1 VTAPASIG
9 AGMGLV
15 RLLHLA
21 SPALPIGAYSY
32 SQGLEWVVGDAT
44 VHDADSAQRWIGDL
58 LDHVMPRGEAALT
71 WRLLDAAQRKDWSAC
86 KHWNATFLAS
96 RETSELSAE
105 TEQTGHSLM
114 RLVGDLELLDE
125 DASTALRAMVPVT
138 LPAAFALAARGF
150 GVPPT
155 AALTAYIWA
164 WLENQVL
171 CAMKTIPLGQVAG
184 QRMLLALG
192 EHVPP
197 AMVVAQSVADEELT
211 NFAPGLAIASSRH
224 ETQYTRLFRS

>member
-1 VTAPASIG
+1 VIAPAPLG
-9 AGMGLV
+9 AGIALV

-44 VHDADSAQRWIGDL
+44 VHDAPSAQRWIGDL
-58 LDHVMPRGEAALT
+58 LDHVVPRGEAALA
-71 WRLLDAAQRKDWSAC
+71 WRLLNAAEGRDWSAC

-96 RETSELSAE
+96 RETAELSAE

-114 RLVGDLELLDE
+114 RLVRDLALLDD
-125 DASTALRAMVPVT
+125 DASAASRAMAPVT
-138 LPAAFALAARGF
+138 LPAAFALAARAF
-150 GVPPT
+150 CVPAT

-171 CAMKTIPLGQVAG
+171 CAMKSIPLGQLAG

-197 AMVVAQSVADEELT
+197 AVIAAQAVADDELT